1 MRISDW
7 SSDVCSSDLRARC
20 HRARCRSGAI
30 WRVRARSLAN
40 EESRMSD
47 RKTIADLIEDRFG
60 LPTADGHDMPAA
72 GELASILRHRSHRR
86 FKPEPVPDD
95 LLRVVLAAAF
105 SAPAKSD
112 LQQCSVNVVRDP
124 AIRSRLTVLV
134 ESQDWVADDPSMLV
148 LFGYKHT
155 IPRHAGDARQKA
167 KAAV

>member
-1 MRISDW
+1 MILRPPRATRTDTLLPYTTRFRAGPPRRGTR
-7 SSDVCSSDLRARC
+7 CHRARC

-72 GELASILRHRSHRR
+72 GELASILRPRSHRR

-105 SAPAKSD
+105 RSEEHTSALP
-112 LQQCSVNVVRDP
+112 
-124 AIRSRLTVLV
+124 SRLRI
-134 ESQDWVADDPSMLV
+134 SYA
-148 LFGYKHT
+148 
-155 IPRHAGDARQKA
+155 
-167 KAAV
+167 